1 MQQMILNVIL
11 EQYRTDIFAS
21 LLDNFFMYIW
31 CWAFLLTST
40 CELLS
45 RWLTFVKQETLR
57 AGKLNE
63 RVLKLFVATGK
74 DEVLSLIEAFNIQQ
88 IVTPV
93 LPTSKKNLDITDV
106 LLLDFVIGLSIYLP
120 YTEYLM
126 QGVQKNS
133 RIQW

>member
-1 MQQMILNVIL
+1 M
-11 EQYRTDIFAS
+11 
-21 LLDNFFMYIW
+21 
-31 CWAFLLTST
+31 
-40 CELLS
+40 
-45 RWLTFVKQETLR
+45 KQETLR

-133 RIQW
+133 RIQ

>member
-1 MQQMILNVIL
+1 M
-11 EQYRTDIFAS
+11 
-21 LLDNFFMYIW
+21 
-31 CWAFLLTST
+31 
-40 CELLS
+40 
-45 RWLTFVKQETLR
+45 KQETLR

-93 LPTSKKNLDITDV
+93 LPTSKKNLDITNV

-133 RIQW
+133 RIQ